1 MKPRKQTITLIF
13 TDLFQH
19 LMVLFLL
26 TRESWRLE
34 PQHNQIPWAQ
44 AQVQLFRKDISLPWL
59 LLQHLSK
66 GSLGLFPSLGLARG
80 IETSSQ
86 RRLPQCLPQTC
97 AVFSDPFIRQLTR
110 YSATAWDTSYIG
122 VNELKRNYQPLE

>member
-1 MKPRKQTITLIF
+1 MLALPFMLPLLSLLSIF
-13 TDLFQH
+13 LASTQVPPFPEI
-19 LMVLFLL
+19 F
-26 TRESWRLE
+26 
-34 PQHNQIPWAQ
+34 PCIP
-44 AQVQLFRKDISLPWL
+44 
-59 LLQHLSK
+59 
-66 GSLGLFPSLGLARG
+66 LARG

-122 VNELKRNYQPLE
+122 VNELKNREKPGGGIDLRDH